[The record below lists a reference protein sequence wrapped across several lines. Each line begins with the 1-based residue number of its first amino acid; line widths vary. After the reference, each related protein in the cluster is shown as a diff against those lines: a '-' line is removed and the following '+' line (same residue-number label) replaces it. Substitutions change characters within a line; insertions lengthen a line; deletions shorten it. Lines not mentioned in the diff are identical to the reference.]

1 MEGKERLNVET
12 SEGLN
17 VEKQKRTEPCRKK
30 KGGGDG
36 MRPFPAGPQPVRGKP
51 EASRQGRAGSIGVPF
66 EAQGM

>member
-17 VEKQKRTEPCRKK
+17 VEKQKRAEPSGKK

-36 MRPFPAGPQPVRGKP
+36 MRPFPAG
-51 EASRQGRAGSIGVPF
+51 SGSIGVPF
-66 EAQGM
+66 EAQGK

>member
-36 MRPFPAGPQPVRGKP
+36 MRPFPAG
-51 EASRQGRAGSIGVPF
+51 SGSIGVPF
-66 EAQGM
+66 EAWSKMRVERLLGVLNGFDT